1 MNLRDRIRD
10 VVRQE
15 RARPVNEP
23 VLVPVPFD
31 EAVTPSS
38 SAVASER
45 NGASRVASE
54 VERDGV
60 RGSAPIDLVL
70 GGAFLEIDAV
80 SCFVVDRA
88 YPAEAR
94 HGAGRIGEYAQVAAQ
109 SIGHAGILAPGLPDG
124 ADGAGVP
131 LLFFDLETTGL
142 SGGAGTHAFLVGCGY
157 FEGKTFRTR
166 QFFLTGYG
174 AERALLTALSSLL
187 TRIGVLV
194 TFNGKSFDLPV
205 IETRYLF
212 HRLSLPRTTRAHL
225 DMLHPARHFWR
236 RRREPGASRSRSLTD
251 LRWAGDRD
259 EEDRCTLGALERS
272 VLGFRRRGDIPGSE
286 IPSRYFHY
294 VRTGEAAPLEPV
306 FEHNRLDL
314 VSLAALTARGL
325 HLAAEGCAATAN
337 AREGLAIGRLYER
350 AGRLDA
356 AVDCYR
362 HAIESWE
369 LDALDDR
376 DLVRAEAMRR
386 LALLHRR
393 SRRHADAVVLWER
406 LLRLPGCPAGLVREA
421 AQALAVYHEHRS
433 KDLATAHQYAR
444 RCLGDAAAPHAA
456 REAHKRLARVERKLA
471 ARASMPETLLSAG
484 TDDA

>member
-15 RARPVNEP
+15 SARPASEP

-31 EAVTPSS
+31 EAPVPSA
-38 SAVASER
+38 SAVAE
-45 NGASRVASE
+45 A
-54 VERDGV
+54 
-60 RGSAPIDLVL
+60 L
-70 GGAFLEIDAV
+70 GGAVLELDAA
-80 SCFVVDRA
+80 SCFVVDRE
-88 YPAEAR
+88 YRAEAR
-94 HGAGRIGEYAQVAAQ
+94 HGAGFIGEYAQLAAR

-124 ADGAGVP
+124 VDGAGVP

-157 FEGKTFRTR
+157 FEGEAFRTR
-166 QFFLTGYG
+166 QFFLTGYA
-174 AERALLTALSSLL
+174 AERALLMAVSSLL
-187 TRIGVLV
+187 ARIGVLV

-212 HRLSLPRTTRAHL
+212 HRLSLPQTTRAHL

-236 RRREPGASRSRSLTD
+236 RRREPAASRAPSFGA

-272 VLGFRRRGDIPGSE
+272 VLGFRRHGDIPGSE
-286 IPSRYFHY
+286 IPARYFHY
-294 VRTGEAAPLEPV
+294 VRTGDAAPLEPV

-325 HLAAEGCAATAN
+325 HLAAEGAAASAN
-337 AREGLAIGRLYER
+337 ARECVAIGRFYER
-350 AGRLDA
+350 AGRLEA
-356 AVDCYR
+356 AAACYR
-362 HAIESWE
+362 HAIESWAATE
-369 LDALDDR
+369 ALDDR
-376 DLVRAEAMRR
+376 DLVRADAMRR

-393 SRRHADAVVLWER
+393 NRRYADAVVWWER
-406 LLRLPGCPAGLVREA
+406 LLRMPGCPAGLMREA
-421 AQALAVYHEHRS
+421 ALALAVHHEHRS

-444 RCLGDAAAPHAA
+444 RCLGDGAATATRAA
-456 REAHKRLARVERKLA
+456 RDARKRLARVERKLA
-471 ARASMPETLLSAG
+471 ARAPTPDMLLPAG
-484 TDDA
+484 GDGA